1 MNIQASTANLS
12 TISSTAIL
20 QTNLSVGSSANIS
33 KSSSATSDTVTIS
46 AQGLSMFKESQSAN
60 QEALDAV
67 TDTTAKDE
75 NSTLA
80 TVLTTDAEEDSDD
93 TTTTNL
99 TSYTDSQIQSLVAD
113 GSITQAEANAELAK
127 RNSTSNESTL
137 DSSMTHVD
145 VQI

>member
-1 MNIQASTANLS
+1 MNIQASTTNLS
-12 TISSTAIL
+12 TISNTTISES
-20 QTNLSVGSSANIS
+20 NLSIGSSSNVS
-33 KSSSATSDTVTIS
+33 KSSSATDTLTIS
-46 AQGLSMFKESQSAN
+46 AQGLSMLKESQSAN
-60 QEALDAV
+60 QQALEAATDA
-67 TDTTAKDE
+67 TTKDE

-80 TVLTTDAEEDSDD
+80 AVLTTDTEEDSDD

-127 RNSTSNESTL
+127 RKSTSNEGTL
-137 DSSMTHVD
+137 DSATNHVD